1 MTVTQLLSPL
11 PNAFTV
17 GSLSLCLQV
26 GIPSQ
31 NGILLT
37 VCFRYVE
44 KDICGHLLSARLS
57 LVLRHLVKLVHEQRC
72 SGSLP
77 KTGARYI
84 ERGAHSMLPRARG
97 EKFSG
102 VFQMVVELLARP
114 DVVVWR
120 AAV

>member
-1 MTVTQLLSPL
+1 MFLRRGSAPCKVSSVLLFNS
-11 PNAFTV
+11 
-17 GSLSLCLQV
+17 C
-26 GIPSQ
+26 
-31 NGILLT
+31 
-37 VCFRYVE
+37 
-44 KDICGHLLSARLS
+44 AR
-57 LVLRHLVKLVHEQRC
+57 RCRRWRC